1 MPRYWVGLILLGC
14 WLYGSSSAVNAQD
27 SRRLLV
33 GLDGAYATIED
44 ALAIAQEGDTIE
56 VHGGTYAAPL
66 TIDKSVT
73 ITGVGNPII
82 DGHGVG
88 SLVYIRA
95 AHVVFQGFILQNTGT
110 AQHHE
115 DSGIV
120 IEAPHV
126 TIANNQLQNVLYGIF
141 FANAPYGVATG
152 NTIYGWGEEAG
163 LRGDG
168 IRVWYSHHVQ
178 LIENEINHSRDT
190 LIWYSDDLVIRDNH
204 FEGNRY
210 GLHFMYNDGA
220 VIEGNTLQDN
230 SVGAFLMYSKNTTLR
245 ENIFA
250 YNRGSSGYG
259 LALKDM
265 DDVQAAD
272 NFFVGNREGLY
283 LDNSPALI
291 DVYNYFTG
299 NVFAYNDIGVATLPS
314 VQRNV
319 FQDNSFLDNIQ
330 QVSMHGREV
339 LSRNIW
345 SQDGIGNY
353 WSDYAGYDRNGDGY
367 GEIPYHSDRLFEQ
380 LADNNPTLRLF
391 TYSPAAQAIEFA
403 ASAFPVFRPQPKLVD
418 ETPRMALKLPA
429 YLEAKQPT
437 VATPLLLTS
446 LLMLG
451 ITGGVVLLT
460 IERRRPFV
468 SKYYAPSA
476 IKEDTMITVTQL
488 SKHYGIHP
496 VLQNIS
502 FSIAAGESVALWGTN
517 GAGKTTTLR
526 CLLGVQDFEGQI
538 RVNGIDVQR
547 DSKASRAA
555 IGYVPQQAAFYN
567 MTVRQTLK
575 FYARLRR
582 APHINLDAALAEVGL
597 ADHAKKPIKA
607 LSGGMKQRLAL
618 AISLLANPPILMMD
632 EPTANLDNQGRADFL
647 ALVQRLNQAGK
658 TIIFSSHRVD
668 EVLQLSTRVLV
679 LRDGQIELDDTPTH
693 FAQYLGQQRYLKV
706 WIPSTHW
713 EQAIAALQASGFP
726 TTPNGSALYVDTL
739 QRLHALQVL
748 ETAGVPVDNF
758 DIVDHKDKP
767 Q

>member
-1 MPRYWVGLILLGC
+1 MLRYWVGLMFLCC
-14 WLYGSSSAVNAQD
+14 WLGSGASVVKAQGNPP
-27 SRRLLV
+27 LV
-33 GLDGAYATIED
+33 VGTDAPFTTIQD
-44 ALAIAQEGDTIE
+44 AIAAAQVGDTIE

-66 TIDKSVT
+66 LIDKTVT
-73 ITGVGNPII
+73 LIGIGNPII
-82 DGHGVG
+82 DGYGAG
-88 SLVYIRA
+88 SLVHITA
-95 AHVVFQGFILQNTGT
+95 PDVTFQGFTLQNTGT

-115 DSGIV
+115 DSGIIV
-120 IEAPHV
+120 EAAHV
-126 TIANNQLQNVLYGIF
+126 TLANNHLRNVLYGIF
-141 FANAPYGVATG
+141 FADAPNGIAIG
-152 NTIYGWGEEAG
+152 NTIEGWGEDES

-178 LIENEINHSRDT
+178 LIENEVTHSRDT
-190 LIWYSDDLVIRDNH
+190 LIWYSDDLIIRDNI
-204 FEGNRY
+204 FYNNRY
-210 GLHFMYNDGA
+210 GLHFMYNNGA
-220 VIEGNTLQDN
+220 VITGNTLEDN
-230 SVGAFLMYSKNTTLR
+230 SVGAFLMYSKNTTLS

-265 DDVQAAD
+265 DEVEAID

-283 LDNSPALI
+283 LDNSPAI
-291 DVYNYFTG
+291 VDVYNHFTG
-299 NVFAYNDIGVATLPS
+299 NVFAYNDIGVATLPA

-330 QVSMHGREV
+330 QVSMHGREI

-353 WSDYAGYDRNGDGY
+353 WSDYAGYDSNGDGY
-367 GEIPYHSDRLFEQ
+367 GEIPYYSDRLFEQ

-418 ETPRMALKLPA
+418 ETPRMALRLPA

-437 VATPLLLTS
+437 IATPLLLTS

-451 ITGGVVLLT
+451 VTGGVVLLT
-460 IERRRPFV
+460 IERRRPLV
-468 SKYYAPSA
+468 SKHYAPSA

-488 SKHYGIHP
+488 SKHYGNHP

-618 AISLLANPPILMMD
+618 AISLLANPPILMLD

-668 EVLQLSTRVLV
+668 EVMQLATRVLV
-679 LRDGQIELDDTPTH
+679 LRDGQIELDDTPAH

-706 WIPSTHW
+706 WIPTSHW
-713 EQAIAALQASGFP
+713 EQAISALQASGFN
-726 TTPNGSALYVDTL
+726 TTPNGAALYVDTL

-748 ETAGVPVDNF
+748 EAAGVPVENF